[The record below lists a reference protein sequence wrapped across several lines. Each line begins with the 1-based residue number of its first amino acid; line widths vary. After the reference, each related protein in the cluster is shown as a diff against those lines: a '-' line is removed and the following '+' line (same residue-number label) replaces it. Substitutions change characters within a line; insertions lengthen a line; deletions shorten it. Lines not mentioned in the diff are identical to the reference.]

1 MDDAYTAWLDRM
13 EAGGKKVLA
22 IECGAGL
29 TIPSA
34 RCEAE
39 DIAERFGTTLVRID
53 PIEDMA
59 PISSPVGVGIPLG
72 STDDRAESR
81 SGFKG
86 SARKRLS
93 RRCQRH

>member
-1 MDDAYTAWLDRM
+1 M
-13 EAGGKKVLA
+13 EAGKKVVA

-39 DIAERFGTTLVRID
+39 DIAERFGTTLVRIK
-53 PIEDMA
+53 PIEDMD

-72 STDDRAESR
+72 STDA
-81 SGFKG
+81 
-86 SARKRLS
+86 LS
-93 RRCQRH
+93 RI